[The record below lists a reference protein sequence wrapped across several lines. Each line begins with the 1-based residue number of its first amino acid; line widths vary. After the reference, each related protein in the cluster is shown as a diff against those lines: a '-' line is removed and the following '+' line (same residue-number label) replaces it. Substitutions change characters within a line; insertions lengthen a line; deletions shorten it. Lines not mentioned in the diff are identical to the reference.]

1 MQLLHAT
8 NACANANANAMWSS
22 GLKCNP
28 ERKFALAT
36 RGEAGATYVA
46 GAKCSRQAVACNMQQ
61 HGPLIAFG
69 VFGKGFYAFCGALT
83 STCH

>member
-1 MQLLHAT
+1 MQSRAEICTGHK
-8 NACANANANAMWSS
+8 
-22 GLKCNP
+22 GV
-28 ERKFALAT
+28 
-36 RGEAGATYVA
+36 AGATYVA